1 MCVYIYIYSQL
12 HFLRCF
18 PSLISLLVSVDVKHH
33 IYLLISQDANGKL
46 KKKKAL
52 DTRVW
57 HCIIVNAKY
66 YPSAID
72 QGLFMK
78 DKLMY
83 AHSLMPTHILGMQ
96 KVYTSYS
103 VFFFVVFKMKPVSN
117 SLALFLYSGFSV
129 CDLSVSGFII
139 HVLVLT
145 KMCPTFCPPVKP
157 CCQNSHQRQAPLF
170 STPPQ

>member
-18 PSLISLLVSVDVKHH
+18 PSLISLMVSVDVKHH

-46 KKKKAL
+46 KKEKAL

-83 AHSLMPTHILGMQ
+83 EHSLMLTHILGMQ
-96 KVYTSYS
+96 KVYTDYS
-103 VFFFVVFKMKPVSN
+103 VFSV
-117 SLALFLYSGFSV
+117 LFL
-129 CDLSVSGFII
+129 
-139 HVLVLT
+139 
-145 KMCPTFCPPVKP
+145 K
-157 CCQNSHQRQAPLF
+157 
-170 STPPQ
+170 